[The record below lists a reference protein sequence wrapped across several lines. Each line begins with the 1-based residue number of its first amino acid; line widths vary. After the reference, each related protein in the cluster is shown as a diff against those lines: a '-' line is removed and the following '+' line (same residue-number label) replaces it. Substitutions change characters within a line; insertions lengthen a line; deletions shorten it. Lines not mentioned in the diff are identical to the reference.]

1 MWHGRLAVRN
11 RRVAAGMLAV
21 AAAGT
26 ALVAPLATSSG
37 PAGATTINGARSL
50 ADKVAVQFEKS
61 KDRTTDVHVLAWN
74 DFHGNLEAGA
84 GLNIYGQ
91 FAGGAAWLA
100 KAVHD
105 KQAAYGK
112 KQISVIAGDNIGASP
127 LVDGLFFGEPSTIV
141 TNLMNADFAS
151 VGNHEFDKGAAELLR
166 IQQGGC
172 RTDVGCTAAPYALSG
187 GGTADVYPGADF
199 QYLSANVVRN
209 DNGQTLFP
217 AYGTRTIKSD
227 SGKKFQVGIIGE
239 VLEATPTI
247 VTPTGVAGL
256 TFEDEADAANDA
268 VAELERRGVHTSVL
282 VIHQGG
288 FQAGTATLNGCAGN
302 LAGSDIAAI
311 AERLDPS
318 IKVIVSAHTHA
329 EYRCTITTPDGVTR
343 LITSASSFGRI
354 LTDLTLTIDDKS
366 GELVAASA
374 DNSIVRNSS
383 NPRNSSADVPL
394 LDLPKDARV
403 AGVVQQY
410 VTASAPLANQVI
422 GKVSADILNTA
433 NALGEIP
440 SGDVIADAQLVATQ
454 PANLGGAQIAFMNPG
469 GIRGGALNGFLFTP
483 AGAEAPGEVT
493 YGEAFTIQPFGNSL
507 VTKTMTGA
515 QIRDLLEQQFVG
527 CGGQTTKRILQI
539 SAGFSY
545 QQNPAGAT
553 CESRIG
559 AITLNGVTVP
569 DDATIYRVTMNNF
582 LAFGGD
588 GFTVFNQ
595 GTEAL
600 GGAQDIDAL
609 VAYFGSFLP
618 GSVPNPPVNRI
629 VALPAG

>member
-11 RRVAAGMLAV
+11 RRVVVGLLAV
-21 AAAGT
+21 AAVGT
-26 ALVAPLATSSG
+26 ALAAPLATSSR
-37 PAGATTINGARSL
+37 PAGATTIGGARSL
-50 ADKVAVQFEKS
+50 ADQVSVQFRRP
-61 KDRTTDVHVLAWN
+61 KDRTTDVHLLAWN
-74 DFHGNLEAGA
+74 DFHGNLEAGG

-105 KQAAYGK
+105 KQAAYGN

-172 RTDVGCTAAPYALSG
+172 RADVGCTAAPYALSG
-187 GGTADVYPGADF
+187 GGTSSVYPGADF

-209 DNGQTLFP
+209 DNGRTLFP
-217 AYGTRTIKSD
+217 PYGTRTIKSD

-256 TFEDEADAANDA
+256 TFVDEADAANDA
-268 VAELERRGVHTSVL
+268 VAQLERRGVHTSVL

-288 FQAGTATLNGCAGN
+288 FQQGAATLNGCAGN

-343 LITSASSFGRI
+343 LVTSASSFGRI

-374 DNSIVRNSS
+374 ENSIVRNSS
-383 NPRNSSADVPL
+383 NARSSAADVPL
-394 LDLPKDARV
+394 LDLPKDERV
-403 AGVVQQY
+403 AGAVQQY

-422 GKVSADILNTA
+422 GKVSADILNTP

-440 SGDVIADAQLVATQ
+440 SGDVIADSQLVATQ
-454 PANLGGAQIAFMNPG
+454 PAPLGGAQIAFMNPG
-469 GIRGGALNGFLFTP
+469 GIRGGATFGFLFTP
-483 AGAEAPGEVT
+483 SGAEAPGEVT
-493 YGEAFTIQPFGNSL
+493 YGEAFTVQPFGNSL
-507 VTKTMTGA
+507 VTKTMTGS
-515 QIRDLLEQQFVG
+515 QIRDLLEQQFPG

-545 QQNPAGAT
+545 ELDSAGAD
-553 CESRIG
+553 CASRIG
-559 AITLNGVTVP
+559 AITLDGQPVP
-569 DDATIYRVTMNNF
+569 DDGTTYRVTMNNF

-595 GTEAL
+595 GTDAL

-618 GSVPNPPVNRI
+618 GEVPTPPVNRI
-629 VALPAG
+629 VAKPAG

>member
-1 MWHGRLAVRN
+1 MGRRRFAIRSRAGVGLLAV
-11 RRVAAGMLAV
+11 VAI
-21 AAAGT
+21 GT
-26 ALVAPLATSSG
+26 ALLAPLATSST
-37 PAGATTINGARSL
+37 PVGAATIDGARSL
-50 ADKVAVQFEKS
+50 SDRVAVQFKPS
-61 KDRTTDVHVLAWN
+61 RTRTTDVHLLAWN
-74 DFHGNLEAGA
+74 DFHGNLEATA

-100 KAVHD
+100 QAVHD
-105 KQAAYGK
+105 KQAQYGD
-112 KQISVIAGDNIGASP
+112 KQISLIAGDNIGASP

-141 TNLMNADFAS
+141 TNLMKADFAS
-151 VGNHEFDKGAAELLR
+151 VGNHEFDKGSAELLR
-166 IQQGGC
+166 IQNGGC
-172 RTDVGCTAAPYALSG
+172 RADVGCTAGPYALAG
-187 GGTADVYPGADF
+187 GGTTGTYPGADF

-217 AYGTRTIKSD
+217 AFGTSQIKGD
-227 SGKKFQVGIIGE
+227 SGRKFTIGIIGE

-247 VTPTGVAGL
+247 VTPAGVAGL
-256 TFEDEADAANDA
+256 TFQDEADAANQA
-268 VAELERRGVHTSVL
+268 VGQLKAMGVNTSVL

-288 FQAGTATLNGCAGN
+288 FQAGTASLNGCAGL
-302 LAGSDIAAI
+302 LAGSDIAEI
-311 AERLDPS
+311 AGRLDPA

-354 LTDLTLTIDDKS
+354 LTDITLTIDDKS

-383 NPRNSSADVPL
+383 NPRTSSTTVPL
-394 LDLPKDARV
+394 FDLPKDQQV
-403 AGVVQQY
+403 ADVVQQY
-410 VTASAPLANQVI
+410 VTASAPLANQII
-422 GKVSADILNTA
+422 GKVTADILNA
-433 NALGEIP
+433 LNPLGEIP

-469 GIRGGALNGFLFTP
+469 GVRGGPTNGFLFTP
-483 AGAEAPGEVT
+483 SGAEAPGEVT

-515 QIRDLLEQQFVG
+515 QIHLLLEQQFVG
-527 CGGQTTKRILQI
+527 CGGQTTQRILQI

-545 QQNPAGAT
+545 VRNASAPVCADKISG
-553 CESRIG
+553 
-559 AITLNGVTVP
+559 ITLNGVP
-569 DDATIYRVTMNNF
+569 LDPAATYRVTMNNF
-582 LAFGGD
+582 LASGGD

-595 GTEAL
+595 GTNAL

-618 GSVPNPPVNRI
+618 GAVPTPPVNRI
-629 VALPAG
+629 TGT

>member
-1 MWHGRLAVRN
+1 MRHRRLAIRSCP
-11 RRVAAGMLAV
+11 AGVGLLAV
-21 AAAGT
+21 AAIGT
-26 ALVAPLATSSG
+26 ALLAPLATSST
-37 PAGATTINGARSL
+37 PVGAATIDGARSL
-50 ADKVAVQFEKS
+50 ADHVAVQFKPA
-61 KDRTTDVHVLAWN
+61 KNRTTDVHLLAWN

-105 KQAAYGK
+105 KQAQYGN

-141 TNLMNADFAS
+141 TNLMKADFAS
-151 VGNHEFDKGAAELLR
+151 VGNHEFDKGSAELVR
-166 IQQGGC
+166 IQNGGC
-172 RTDVGCTAAPYALSG
+172 RTDVGCTAKPYALAG
-187 GGTADVYPGADF
+187 GGTTNTYPGAAF

-217 AYGTRTIKSD
+217 AFGTRQIKSD
-227 SGKKFQVGIIGE
+227 SGKKFTIGVIGE

-256 TFEDEADAANDA
+256 TFQDEADAANDA
-268 VAELERRGVHTSVL
+268 VGQLRRKGVNISVL

-288 FQAGTATLNGCAGN
+288 FQSGAASLNGCAGN
-302 LAGSDIAAI
+302 LAGSDIAEI
-311 AERLDPS
+311 ATRLDPA

-354 LTDLTLTIDDKS
+354 LTDITLTIDDKS

-374 DNSIVRNSS
+374 ENSIVRNSS
-383 NPRNSSADVPL
+383 NPRTSSADVPL
-394 LDLPKDARV
+394 LDLPRDQRV
-403 AGVVQQY
+403 ADVVQQY
-410 VTASAPLANQVI
+410 VTAAAPLANQII
-422 GKVSADILNTA
+422 GRVTQDILNAA

-454 PANLGGAQIAFMNPG
+454 PANLGGAQVAFMNPG
-469 GIRGGALNGFLFTP
+469 GVRGGATNGFLFTP
-483 AGAEAPGEVT
+483 SGAEAPGEVT

-515 QIRDLLEQQFVG
+515 QIHLLLEQQFVG
-527 CGGQTTKRILQI
+527 CGGQGTQRILQI

-545 QQNPAGAT
+545 VRNASAAVCADKVSG
-553 CESRIG
+553 
-559 AITLNGVTVP
+559 ITLNGQP
-569 DDATIYRVTMNNF
+569 LDAATPYRVTMNNF
-582 LAFGGD
+582 LASGGD
-588 GFTVFNQ
+588 GFTLFNQ
-595 GTEAL
+595 GTNAL

-609 VAYFGSFLP
+609 VAYFHSLLP
-618 GSVPNPPVNRI
+618 GAVPNPPVNRI
-629 VALPAG
+629 TGT